1 MFWDVLECF
10 GGDLKVFYGE
20 FWYVLGHF
28 VTFWTFFHVLGCFET
43 FWDVF

>member
-1 MFWDVLECF
+1 MFWDVLGCF

-28 VTFWTFFHVLGCFET
+28 VTFWDIFSRFGMF
-43 FWDVF
+43 